1 MYWNDVGDRRGFHIF
16 DTETLEHDPVNN
28 PYTMFEILYYD
39 DEPATL
45 LDARPYENKIVK
57 IIVRNKPRPKEFE
70 KLVDKLLSAGV
81 ADLKIVENFQLNES
95 EEFEIEESEDTLC
108 ILDRYIEESETDLD
122 KIFIKNLMRKTYQEA
137 VELV

>member
-1 MYWNDVGDRRGFHIF
+1 M
-16 DTETLEHDPVNN
+16 
-28 PYTMFEILYYD
+28 YYD